1 MLANVGQAPT
11 VRDARATKLKAV
23 KSGVIARAVA
33 AGEPAVCGVVDQ
45 AAHYLASASPTA
57 STCSAR
63 DVVVLG
69 GGLVEKLG
77 GRFVKQVG
85 RSLQQ
90 HALEATA
97 RGVHVVPAQLGD
109 AAAIHGAVGALRGDA
124 GRDRLMPLTAAKPGA
139 AGA

>member
-1 MLANVGQAPT
+1 M
-11 VRDARATKLKAV
+11 
-23 KSGVIARAVA
+23 
-33 AGEPAVCGVVDQ
+33 CGVVDQ
-45 AAHYLASASPTA
+45 AAHYLGIGIANCVNLFSP
-57 STCSAR
+57 

-109 AAAIHGAVGALRGDA
+109 AAAIHGAVGALREMLGE
-124 GRDRLMPLTAAKPGA
+124 TA
-139 AGA
+139 